1 MVFVVVG
8 MGRVGVEDR
17 EELEEEGVV
26 VLTHLIWI
34 IAPFHP
40 WQCKDQ
46 RNWCSS
52 WSCYSAGQLLLPPPP
67 PHNAA
72 HHVHGCLP
80 AGALQLFSNRDSLC
94 VHRT

>member
-1 MVFVVVG
+1 M
-8 MGRVGVEDR
+8 EDR
-17 EELEEEGVV
+17 VELEEEGVV
-26 VLTHLIWI
+26 VVVGMVRVGVDREEGVVVLTHPIWI

-40 WQCKDQ
+40 WQYKDR

-72 HHVHGCLP
+72 HHIHGCPP
-80 AGALQLFSNRDSLC
+80 AGALRREKVADI
-94 VHRT
+94 